1 MDKKTILGI
10 FSLIVI
16 IAGVVALGYFLP
28 AKSEQIST
36 PSNSSNTSSAEST
49 GTIQKGTFTETS
61 KEICRQGGK
70 PIIRLFSTTWCPH
83 CQWIKDDFDSV
94 VKEYVDKGKIVA
106 YHWQLDAGDDTLT
119 AEVEKKVPAG
129 EEAIFEEFNPD
140 QSIPTFV
147 FGCKYY
153 RIGNGYEREGD
164 HDKEKAEFRKI
175 IDELIKEK

>member
-28 AKSEQIST
+28 AKSKQIITST
-36 PSNSSNTSSAEST
+36 NASNNSSITVRE
-49 GTIQKGTFTETS
+49 GTFTKTT
-61 KEICRQGGK
+61 KPICRKDGK

-83 CQWIKDDFDSV
+83 CIWIKDDFDSV
-94 VKEYVDKGKIVA
+94 VKEYVKKGKIVA
-106 YHWQLDAGDDTLT
+106 YHWQLDTGDDTLT
-119 AEVEKKVPAG
+119 SAIEKKVPAE
-129 EEAIFEEFNPD
+129 EEAVYKEFNPEG
-140 QSIPTFV
+140 SIPTFV

-164 HDKEKAEFRKI
+164 HDKEKAEFRQI
-175 IDELIKEK
+175 IEELIKE